1 MNRRGFLKFL
11 PAAVIGGKQAAAE
24 AAEKLALGAGPIG
37 GLGLM
42 DAAGSLSG
50 GSYTA
55 NYIGSSVQNTDWAIN
70 DLRRLLD
77 PAWLA
82 ERRDEIRVQALDPDL
97 ASMKS
102 MSLGVRMQIQKD
114 RLLAR
119 YVERERTRL
128 EKIIAG
134 VFD

>member
-24 AAEKLALGAGPIG
+24 AAEKLALGNAPIG

-42 DAAGSLSG
+42 DADSSLGG
-50 GSYTA
+50 GSYAA
-55 NYIGSSVQNTDWAIN
+55 NCIGVSASSSEWAIK
-70 DLRRLLD
+70 DLRRLID

-97 ASMKS
+97 ATMKS
-102 MSLGVRMQIQKD
+102 MSLGVRMQMQKD

-119 YVERERTRL
+119 HVERERTRL

-134 VFD
+134 IFD